1 MVQYADRKQRIR
13 TLMKMYPGIS
23 YGEAMRRAKSAE
35 LSKSWEDWPEPV
47 GPEAE
52 ITRRGG
58 HRRLQLLLTDTLNQ
72 LEHMPATSP
81 PVIRLA
87 HCYRSFVVAGYVSER
102 LHWWAVVPSDDF
114 YSTVHSACEQASGAL
129 EAAIGPHLAS
139 KYLPGRRLHTPDMF
153 EHLAWMWT
161 GLDTGFVAEP
171 LTAVGLRIH
180 HLLIAVIEDDT
191 APPQLRHAASYTAPT
206 AELVHLRY
214 GGTR

>member
-1 MVQYADRKQRIR
+1 MVRYADRKQRIR
-13 TLMKMYPGIS
+13 TLMEMYPGIS
-23 YGEAMRRAKSAE
+23 YGEALRRDKSAA

-47 GPEAE
+47 GPEAD
-52 ITRRGG
+52 ITRRCG

-72 LEHMPATSP
+72 LEHMPPSSP

-87 HCYRSFVVAGYVSER
+87 HCYRGFVAAGYVSER

-129 EAAIGPHLAS
+129 ETAVGPRLAG
-139 KYLPGRRLHTPDMF
+139 KYWPGRLLHSPDMF

-161 GLDTGFVAEP
+161 GLDIDFVAES
-171 LTAVGLRIH
+171 LAAVGLRIN
-180 HLLIAVIEDDT
+180 HLLIAIIEDDT
-191 APPQLRHAASYTAPT
+191 APPELRHAASHTAPT

-214 GGTR
+214 GGAR